1 MPNIQVYSKEKRS
14 NIFLK
19 INSPLYTN
27 SSNLKMYIIIF
38 DTKMFIDYILMYRIS
53 KKYILYCLRDVSHQ
67 KTWVLLQKFKWNII

>member
-1 MPNIQVYSKEKRS
+1 MPKIQVYSKKKRS

-19 INSPLYTN
+19 INSPFYTN

-53 KKYILYCLRDVSHQ
+53 KKYILYCSRDVSHQ
-67 KTWVLLQKFKWNII
+67 KNRVLIQKCIWNII